1 MVMKTCFL
9 FSFFVFFISFGGCEN
24 IIKPNKKEQKKE
36 ILDLYDYDVEQKIIT
51 LNIVLPKPSSPV
63 ANYVPAVSFLEDKLL
78 YLSGTGPKKPDGSY
92 IVGTVGL
99 DLSKEEGY
107 KAAKLAGINLLARLK
122 KELGDLNRVKR
133 IVKVTGMVNSTKDFN
148 EQPAVINGFSD
159 LMVEVFGERGRHS
172 RSAVGMVSLP
182 MNIAVEIEMLV
193 EIN

>member
-1 MVMKTCFL
+1 MVMKMCFL
-9 FSFFVFFISFGGCEN
+9 FSFFVFFISFCGCEN

-36 ILDLYDYDVEQKIIT
+36 ILDLYDYDVEQKITT
-51 LNIVLPKPSSPV
+51 LNIVLPEPSSPV

-122 KELGDLNRVKR
+122 KELGDLNRVKK
-133 IVKVTGMVNSTKDFN
+133 IVKVTGMVTQQKTLTNN
-148 EQPAVINGFSD
+148 Q
-159 LMVEVFGERGRHS
+159 L
-172 RSAVGMVSLP
+172 
-182 MNIAVEIEMLV
+182 
-193 EIN
+193 